1 MKGEEKNNKTKVKR
15 LINTSLRSK
24 LYKAYNEMQSI
35 SIVVYSCAI
44 LIILAKTL
52 GYIMLNLVQL

>member
-1 MKGEEKNNKTKVKR
+1 MS
-15 LINTSLRSK
+15 IIFLRSK

-35 SIVVYSCAI
+35 SILVYTCAV
-44 LIILAKTL
+44 LIILAKSL